1 MSTPTSNSKPSNSR
15 SASSRSSNLKRGR
28 IPGTVN
34 DDAQGERST
43 REAPRKAPQEAGDE
57 RGLSSLHRKVKAQ
70 LDTPQLDYKVLLVV
84 TFCLTGLGLVMV
96 LSSSM
101 VTSYASGASVFGEFI
116 KQAMVV
122 VIGLVVMWVALR
134 MRPETIR
141 KYSPWLLV
149 FAILMLIAV
158 LIPGVGVGG
167 DEVGSNSWIRIG
179 PIGVQPSEVAKL
191 ALAVWGAATVSY
203 RARATQRLNSGMGAF
218 LAVSAIILVLVLLQK
233 DLGMMFSVG
242 IVVAALMFFAGV
254 KRKVFVTM
262 LGVIAALGVLAIF
275 RQSFRGARITT
286 WRDALTLNFGDT
298 TTQGAAYQSHQ
309 GILSLSDG
317 GLMGTGLG
325 QSRAKWFYLPEAKND
340 FIFAIVGEELGLFG
354 AVFVVLLFG
363 FLAWFGTRT
372 ALAQKDPFLRLL
384 AGTLTIGI
392 SVQAFF
398 NIGYVVGLL
407 PVTGI
412 QLPLISAGGSS
423 AIITLLSM
431 GLLCNCARNEPETV
445 SSMQHEGRPLIDRI
459 LMLPEPQGYRAGEQ
473 RRNERRETAYSYGEP
488 VTRQRASAGRGSQDV
503 RRERDRVEQSIR
515 RVGGESRLRGYD
527 GVRRQDLP
535 PTATP
540 KPIPRSHRRTDEAG
554 QGRARKTRR
563 TLDNRHR
570 RR

>member
-1 MSTPTSNSKPSNSR
+1 MSTPTSNSKR
-15 SASSRSSNLKRGR
+15 RR
-28 IPGTVN
+28 IPGAGEN
-34 DDAQGERST
+34 SPHGERP
-43 REAPRKAPQEAGDE
+43 EPERKAANQESGAE
-57 RGLSSLHRKVKAQ
+57 RGLASLHRKFTAQ
-70 LDTPQLDYKVLLVV
+70 LATPQLNYKVLMVV
-84 TFCLTGLGLVMV
+84 TACLTILGLVMV

-116 KQAMVV
+116 KQAVV
-122 VIGLVVMWVALR
+122 VFLGLVAMWVALR

-141 KYSPWLLV
+141 RYSPWLLV
-149 FAILMLIAV
+149 VAIVMLIAV
-158 LIPGVGVGG
+158 LIPGVGIGG

-179 PIGVQPSEVAKL
+179 PVGVQPSEVAKL

-203 RARATQRLNSGMGAF
+203 RARATQRLNTGLGAF
-218 LAVSAIILVLVLLQK
+218 LAVSTAIVMLVLLQK

-242 IVVAALMFFAGV
+242 IVVAALIIFAGV
-254 KRKVFVTM
+254 SRRVITWVLGAVAV
-262 LGVIAALGVLAIF
+262 LGVYAIT
-275 RQSFRGARITT
+275 RQSFRGDRIKT
-286 WRDALTLNFGDT
+286 WKDALTLNFSES
-298 TTQGAAYQSHQ
+298 TTQGAAYHSHQ

-317 GLMGTGLG
+317 GMFGVGLG

-340 FIFAIVGEELGLFG
+340 FIFAIVGEELGLLG
-354 AVFVVLLFG
+354 ALFVVFLFG
-363 FLAWFGTRT
+363 MLAWFGIRT

-384 AGTLTIGI
+384 AATLTIGI

-398 NIGYVVGLL
+398 NMGYVVGLL

-423 AIITLLSM
+423 AIITLISM

-459 LMLPEPQGYRAGEQ
+459 LLLPEPQGYKAGEQ

-540 KPIPRSHRRTDEAG
+540 KPIPRSRHSADEAG
-554 QGRARKTRR
+554 RPRARKTRR
-563 TLDNRHR
+563 TIDNRHR

>member
-1 MSTPTSNSKPSNSR
+1 MSTPTSNSKR
-15 SASSRSSNLKRGR
+15 RR
-28 IPGTVN
+28 IPGT
-34 DDAQGERST
+34 GESRPHSE
-43 REAPRKAPQEAGDE
+43 RLEPERKPANQESGAE
-57 RGLSSLHRKVKAQ
+57 RGLASLHSKFTAQ
-70 LDTPQLDYKVLLVV
+70 LATPQLNYKVLLVV
-84 TFCLTGLGLVMV
+84 TACLTVLGLVMV

-101 VTSYASGASVFGEFI
+101 VTSYASGANVFGEFI
-116 KQAMVV
+116 KQAVV
-122 VIGLVVMWVALR
+122 VFIGLVAMWVALR
-134 MRPETIR
+134 MRSETIR

-149 FAILMLIAV
+149 VAIAMLIAV
-158 LIPGVGVGG
+158 LIPGVGTGG
-167 DEVGSNSWIRIG
+167 EEVGSNSWIRIG

-203 RARATQRLNSGMGAF
+203 RARATQRLNTTLGAF
-218 LAVSAIILVLVLLQK
+218 MAVSFAILLLVLLQK

-242 IVVAALMFFAGV
+242 IVVAGLIFFAGV
-254 KRKVFVTM
+254 GRQVIATVLGIVAV
-262 LGVIAALGVLAIF
+262 LGVFAIT

-286 WRDALTLNFGDT
+286 WKDALTLNFGEST
-298 TTQGAAYQSHQ
+298 TRGAAYQSHQ

-317 GLMGTGLG
+317 GVFGAGLG

-340 FIFAIVGEELGLFG
+340 FIFAIVGEELGLLG
-354 AVFVVLLFG
+354 ASIVVILFG
-363 FLAWFGTRT
+363 VLAWFGIRT

-384 AGTLTIGI
+384 AATLT
-392 SVQAFF
+392 
-398 NIGYVVGLL
+398 IGYVVGLL

-423 AIITLLSM
+423 AIITLISM

-459 LMLPEPQGYRAGEQ
+459 LLLPEPQGYKAGEQ

-540 KPIPRSHRRTDEAG
+540 KPIPRSRHRADEAERP
-554 QGRARKTRR
+554 RARKTRR
-563 TLDNRHR
+563 TIDNRHR

>member
-1 MSTPTSNSKPSNSR
+1 MALPESSSKRRQS
-15 SASSRSSNLKRGR
+15 
-28 IPGTVN
+28 IPGAKEPETTE
-34 DDAQGERST
+34 ER
-43 REAPRKAPQEAGDE
+43 DE
-57 RGLSSLHRKVKAQ
+57 RGLGSLQRKFTAQ
-70 LDTPQLDYKVLLVV
+70 LATPQLNYKVLLGV
-84 TFCLTGLGLVMV
+84 TVCLTGLGLVMV

-101 VTSYASGASVFGEFI
+101 VTSYASGASVFSEFI
-116 KQAMVV
+116 KQAVV
-122 VIGLVVMWVALR
+122 VFIGLIVMWFALR
-134 MRPETIR
+134 MRPQTIR

-149 FAILMLIAV
+149 IAVGMLLAV
-158 LIPGVGVGG
+158 LIPGVGVGA

-179 PIGVQPSEVAKL
+179 PIGVQPSEVAKM

-203 RARATQRLNSGMGAF
+203 RARATQRLNTGLGAF
-218 LAVSAIILVLVLLQK
+218 IAVSAVILILVMAQK

-254 KRKVFVTM
+254 DRRVFF
-262 LGVIAALGVLAIF
+262 ALLAVVGLFGAFAIT
-275 RQSFRGARITT
+275 QASFRGARITT
-286 WRDALTLNFGDT
+286 WKDALTLNFGET

-317 GLMGTGLG
+317 GLFGAGLG

-340 FIFAIVGEELGLFG
+340 FIFAIVGEELGMFG
-354 AVFVVLLFG
+354 AVFVVILFG
-363 FLAWFGTRT
+363 MLGWFGIRT
-372 ALAQKDPFLRLL
+372 AMAQADPFLRLL
-384 AGTLTIGI
+384 AATLTIGI

-398 NIGYVVGLL
+398 NMGYVVGLL

-459 LMLPEPQGYRAGEQ
+459 LLLPEPQGYKAGEQ
-473 RRNERRETAYSYGEP
+473 RRTQRRETAYSYGTP
-488 VTRQRASAGRGSQDV
+488 VTRPQPGGSRGSQDV
-503 RRERDRVEQSIR
+503 RRERDRVEESIR

-527 GVRRQDLP
+527 GVRRQNLP

-540 KPIPRSHRRTDEAG
+540 KPIPRSRQRADDAG
-554 QGRARKTRR
+554 QRRARKTRR
-563 TLDNRHR
+563 TIDDRHR

>member
-1 MSTPTSNSKPSNSR
+1 MSTPTSNSKR
-15 SASSRSSNLKRGR
+15 RR
-28 IPGTVN
+28 IPGAGEN
-34 DDAQGERST
+34 SPHGERPEPERTSVS
-43 REAPRKAPQEAGDE
+43 QESGGE
-57 RGLSSLHRKVKAQ
+57 RGLASLHRKFTAQ
-70 LDTPQLDYKVLLVV
+70 LATPQLNYKVLMVV
-84 TFCLTGLGLVMV
+84 TACLTILGLVMV

-101 VTSYASGASVFGEFI
+101 VTSYASGSSVFGEFI
-116 KQAMVV
+116 KQAVV
-122 VIGLVVMWVALR
+122 VFLGLVAMWVALR

-141 KYSPWLLV
+141 KYSPLLLGV
-149 FAILMLIAV
+149 AIVMLIMV
-158 LIPGVGVGG
+158 LIPGVGIGG
-167 DEVGSNSWIRIG
+167 EEVGSNSWIRIG
-179 PIGVQPSEVAKL
+179 PVGVQPSEVAKL

-203 RARATQRLNSGMGAF
+203 KARATQRLNSGLGAF
-218 LAVSAIILVLVLLQK
+218 LIVSAAIVALVFLQK
-233 DLGMMFSVG
+233 DLGMAFSVC
-242 IVVAALMFFAGV
+242 IVVAALIFFAGV
-254 KRKVFVTM
+254 SRRAITSVLGSVAV
-262 LGVIAALGVLAIF
+262 LGVFSIT
-275 RQSFRGARITT
+275 RQSFRGDRIKT
-286 WRDALTLNFGDT
+286 WKDALTLNFSES
-298 TTQGAAYQSHQ
+298 TTQGAAYHSHQ

-317 GLMGTGLG
+317 GMFGVGLG

-340 FIFAIVGEELGLFG
+340 FIFAIVGEELGLLG
-354 AVFVVLLFG
+354 AFFVVFLFG
-363 FLAWFGTRT
+363 MLGWFGIRT

-384 AGTLTIGI
+384 AATLTIGI

-398 NIGYVVGLL
+398 NMGYVVGLL

-459 LMLPEPQGYRAGEQ
+459 LMLPEPQGYKAGEQ

-540 KPIPRSHRRTDEAG
+540 KPIPRSRHRADEAG
-554 QGRARKTRR
+554 PPRARKTRR
-563 TLDNRHR
+563 TIDNRHR

>member
-1 MSTPTSNSKPSNSR
+1 MSTPTSNSKR
-15 SASSRSSNLKRGR
+15 RR
-28 IPGTVN
+28 IPG
-34 DDAQGERST
+34 AGETSPHGKRPEPERTS
-43 REAPRKAPQEAGDE
+43 ASQESGAE
-57 RGLSSLHRKVKAQ
+57 RGLASLHRKFTAQ
-70 LDTPQLDYKVLLVV
+70 LATPQLNYKVLLVV
-84 TFCLTGLGLVMV
+84 TACLTILGLVMV

-116 KQAMVV
+116 KQAVV
-122 VIGLVVMWVALR
+122 VFLGLVAMWVALR

-149 FAILMLIAV
+149 IAIAMLIAV
-158 LIPGVGVGG
+158 LIPGVGIGG
-167 DEVGSNSWIRIG
+167 EEVGSNSWIRIG
-179 PIGVQPSEVAKL
+179 PVGVQPSEVAKL

-203 RARATQRLNSGMGAF
+203 RARATQRLSTGLGAF
-218 LAVSAIILVLVLLQK
+218 LAVSTAIVMLVLLQK

-242 IVVAALMFFAGV
+242 IVVAALIIFAGV
-254 KRKVFVTM
+254 SRRVITWVLGAVAV
-262 LGVIAALGVLAIF
+262 LGVFAIT
-275 RQSFRGARITT
+275 RQSFRGDRIKT
-286 WRDALTLNFGDT
+286 WKDALTLNFSES
-298 TTQGAAYQSHQ
+298 TTQGAAYHSHQ

-317 GLMGTGLG
+317 GMFGVGLG

-340 FIFAIVGEELGLFG
+340 FIFAIVGEELGLLG
-354 AVFVVLLFG
+354 ALFVVFLFG
-363 FLAWFGTRT
+363 MLAWFGIRT

-384 AGTLTIGI
+384 AATLTIGI

-398 NIGYVVGLL
+398 NMGYVVGLL

-423 AIITLLSM
+423 AIITLISM

-459 LMLPEPQGYRAGEQ
+459 LLLPEPQGYKAGEQ

-540 KPIPRSHRRTDEAG
+540 KPIPRSRHSADAAG
-554 QGRARKTRR
+554 RPRARKTRR
-563 TLDNRHR
+563 TIDNRHR

>member
-1 MSTPTSNSKPSNSR
+1 MSTPTSNSKRRQIPGAGKRAQR
-15 SASSRSSNLKRGR
+15 SAQDPQARESVQQKADRANSN
-28 IPGTVN
+28 
-34 DDAQGERST
+34 
-43 REAPRKAPQEAGDE
+43 E
-57 RGLSSLHRKVKAQ
+57 RGFASLQRKVSAQ
-70 LDTPQLDYKVLLVV
+70 LATPQLNYKVLMVV
-84 TFCLTGLGLVMV
+84 TACLTVLGLIMV

-122 VIGLVVMWVALR
+122 VIGLVVMWFALR
-134 MRPETIR
+134 MRPETVR
-141 KYSPWLLV
+141 KYSPSLLV
-149 FAILMLIAV
+149 IAILMLIAV
-158 LIPGVGVGG
+158 LIPGIGVGG

-203 RARATQRLNSGMGAF
+203 RARATQRLNTGLGAF
-218 LAVSAIILVLVLLQK
+218 IAISAVIMLLVLFQK

-254 KRKVFVTM
+254 DRRVFFTILGSVAL
-262 LGVIAALGVLAIF
+262 LGVFAIS
-275 RQSFRGARITT
+275 RKSFRGARITT
-286 WRDALTLNFGDT
+286 WKDALTLNFGDT

-317 GLMGTGLG
+317 GLFGAGLG

-354 AVFVVLLFG
+354 TVIVVILFG
-363 FLAWFGTRT
+363 MLAFFGTRT
-372 ALAQKDPFLRLL
+372 ALAQADPFLRLL

-392 SVQAFF
+392 AVQAFF
-398 NIGYVVGLL
+398 NMGYVVGLL

-431 GLLCNCARNEPETV
+431 GLLCNCARNEPETI

-459 LMLPEPQGYRAGEQ
+459 LMLPEPRGYKAGEQ
-473 RRNERRETAYSYGEP
+473 RRTERRETAYSYGEP
-488 VTRQRASAGRGSQDV
+488 VTRQRVSAGRGSQDV
-503 RRERDRVEQSIR
+503 RRERDRVERSIR

-540 KPIPRSHRRTDEAG
+540 KPMPRSRNRADSSG
-554 QGRARKTRR
+554 QERARKTRR
-563 TLDNRHR
+563 NLDNRHR

>member
-1 MSTPTSNSKPSNSR
+1 MSTPTSNSKR
-15 SASSRSSNLKRGR
+15 RR
-28 IPGTVN
+28 IPGAGEN
-34 DDAQGERST
+34 SPHGERP
-43 REAPRKAPQEAGDE
+43 EPERKTANQESGAE
-57 RGLSSLHRKVKAQ
+57 RGLASLHRKFTAQ
-70 LDTPQLDYKVLLVV
+70 LATPQLNYKVLMVV
-84 TFCLTGLGLVMV
+84 TACLTILGLVMV

-116 KQAMVV
+116 KQAVV
-122 VIGLVVMWVALR
+122 VFLGLMAMWVALR

-141 KYSPWLLV
+141 RYSPWLLV
-149 FAILMLIAV
+149 VAIVMLIAV
-158 LIPGVGVGG
+158 LIPGVGIGG
-167 DEVGSNSWIRIG
+167 EEVGSNSWIRIG
-179 PIGVQPSEVAKL
+179 PVGVQPSEVAKL

-203 RARATQRLNSGMGAF
+203 RARASQRLNTGLGAF
-218 LAVSAIILVLVLLQK
+218 LAVSAAIVILVLLQK
-233 DLGMMFSVG
+233 DLGMMFSVS
-242 IVVAALMFFAGV
+242 IVGAALIFFAGV
-254 KRKVFVTM
+254 ARRVITWALGLAAV
-262 LGVIAALGVLAIF
+262 LGVFAITS
-275 RQSFRGARITT
+275 QAFRGDRIKT
-286 WRDALTLNFGDT
+286 WKDALTLNFSES
-298 TTQGAAYQSHQ
+298 TTQDAAYHSHQ

-317 GLMGTGLG
+317 GMFGVGLG

-340 FIFAIVGEELGLFG
+340 FIFAIVGEELGLLG
-354 AVFVVLLFG
+354 ALFVVFLFG
-363 FLAWFGTRT
+363 MLAWFGIRT

-384 AGTLTIGI
+384 AATLTIGI

-398 NIGYVVGLL
+398 NMGYVVGLL

-431 GLLCNCARNEPETV
+431 GLLCNCARNEPETI

-459 LMLPEPQGYRAGEQ
+459 LLLPEPQGYKAGEQ

-535 PTATP
+535 PTAVP
-540 KPIPRSHRRTDEAG
+540 KPIPRSRYSADEAG
-554 QGRARKTRR
+554 PPRARKTRR
-563 TLDNRHR
+563 TIDNRHR